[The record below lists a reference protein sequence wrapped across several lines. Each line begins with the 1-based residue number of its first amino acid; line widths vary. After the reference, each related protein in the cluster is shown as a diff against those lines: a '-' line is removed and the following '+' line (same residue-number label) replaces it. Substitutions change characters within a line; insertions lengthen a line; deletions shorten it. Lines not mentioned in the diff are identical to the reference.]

1 VGLTIAPI
9 MPVPDWQQAYGELLD
24 DAAAAVEGVAGLDL
38 TVELIT
44 HRFTPA
50 SKDVLL
56 QWYPR
61 TRLEMDPEQ
70 RSEKRSK
77 FGGVK
82 YVYPREAMTEMRRWF
97 DTELARRLPQARILY
112 WT

>member
-1 VGLTIAPI
+1 MA
-9 MPVPDWQQAYGELLD
+9 VPGWQQAYGELLD
-24 DAAAAVEGVAGLDL
+24 AAASTVEGVDDLDL

-50 SKDVLL
+50 SRDVLL

-61 TRLEMDPEQ
+61 TRLEMDPDQ
-70 RSEKRSK
+70 RTEKRSK
-77 FGGVK
+77 FGGLK
-82 YVYPREAMTEMRRWF
+82 YVYPREVMTGMRRWF
-97 DTELARRLPQARILY
+97 DTELARRLPAARVLY

>member
-1 VGLTIAPI
+1 
-9 MPVPDWQQAYGELLD
+9 MPVPGWRQAYADLLD
-24 DAAAAVEGVAGLDL
+24 QAAAAVEQAADPDL

-44 HRFTPA
+44 HRFTPG
-50 SKDVLL
+50 SRDVLL
-56 QWYPR
+56 GWYPR
-61 TRLEMDPEQ
+61 TRLEMDPGQ

-82 YVYPREAMTEMRRWF
+82 YVYPRETMAELRQWF
-97 DTELARRLPQARILY
+97 ERELAATLPAARVLY